1 MSERTVRIGQ
11 ARSRVA
17 AVALAVVFAA
27 LFGTIAQAQ
36 SWPAKPV
43 RVILAIGAGSAV
55 DISAR
60 LICDRLSR
68 AFGQQ
73 FVVDNVPGASGILG
87 AQAAARASPDG
98 YTVFYGAASHLVS
111 NAFTFKSIP
120 YDPVRDFVPIAIIA
134 DSGPF
139 TVSVH
144 PEVPANTLAELI
156 GHVKSNPGKL
166 SYAVDVSSGY
176 SIIVARWL
184 TRATGLQIEEV
195 SYKTMTQSVQDT
207 VAGRTQVLVSSIT
220 AADAFVRAGK
230 LRRLAVSSIRRFPT
244 LEDLPTIAE
253 TVPGLQLE
261 GWFVLV
267 APTGT
272 PTPIIDRLNRELA
285 VILKEPEIVQRLLA
299 IGLATT
305 GAGTPQAA
313 GEFMRAERERW
324 TRIVKEAGLEPQ

>member
-1 MSERTVRIGQ
+1 MVSAARY
-11 ARSRVA
+11 ARSRSA
-17 AVALAVVFAA
+17 AVLCGALGLVLAMLGVESVR
-27 LFGTIAQAQ
+27 AQA
-36 SWPAKPV
+36 WPVKPV

-60 LICDRLSR
+60 LICERLSR
-68 AFGQQ
+68 ALGQQ

-87 AQAAARASPDG
+87 AQAAARAAPDG

-120 YDPVRDFVPIAIIA
+120 YDPVRDFAPIAIIA

-144 PEVPANTLAELI
+144 PDVPANSLAELI
-156 GHVKSNPGKL
+156 AHVKSNAGRL

-184 TRATGLQIEEV
+184 TRAAGLQIEEV
-195 SYKTMTQSVQDT
+195 SYKTVTQSVQDT

-220 AADAFVRAGK
+220 AADAFVRSGK
-230 LRRLAVSSIRRFPT
+230 LRRLAVSSVRRFPT
-244 LEDLPTIAE
+244 LTDLPTIAE

-272 PTPIIDRLNRELA
+272 PAPIIERLNRELA
-285 VILKEPEIVQRLLA
+285 VILKEPEIVQRLLS

-305 GAGTPQAA
+305 GAGTPQQA

>member
-1 MSERTVRIGQ
+1 MGILGHL
-11 ARSRVA
+11 ARWSV
-17 AVALAVVFAA
+17 
-27 LFGTIAQAQ
+27 IAICAGAGWASAQ
-36 SWPAKPV
+36 TWPVKPV

-55 DISAR
+55 DLSAR
-60 LICDRLSR
+60 LICERLSR
-68 AFGQQ
+68 ALGQQ

-87 AQAAARASPDG
+87 AQAAARAAPDG

-120 YDPVRDFVPIAIIA
+120 YDPVRDFEPIAIIA

-144 PEVPANTLAELI
+144 PDLPVKSLAELI
-156 GHVKSNPGKL
+156 AHAKERPGKL

-184 TRATGLQIEEV
+184 TRAAGLSIEEI
-195 SYKTMTQSVQDT
+195 SYKTVSQSVQDT
-207 VAGRTQVLVSSIT
+207 AAGRTQILVSSIT

-230 LRRLAVSSIRRFPT
+230 LRRLAVSSVRRFPG

-253 TVPGLQLE
+253 TIPGLQLE

-267 APTGT
+267 APAGT
-272 PTPIIDRLNRELA
+272 PAPIVERLNRELGL
-285 VILKEPEIVQRLLA
+285 ILKEPEIMQRLLA

-305 GAGTPQAA
+305 GASTPQGAA
-313 GEFMRAERERW
+313 EFMRAERERW